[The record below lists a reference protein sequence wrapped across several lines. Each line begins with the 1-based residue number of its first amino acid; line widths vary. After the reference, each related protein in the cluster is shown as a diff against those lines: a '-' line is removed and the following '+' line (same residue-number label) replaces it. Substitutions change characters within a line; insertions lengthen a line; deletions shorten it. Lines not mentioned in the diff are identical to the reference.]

1 MLNDSLFEFNPKK
14 VDFLQDKKV
23 IIIIINKTQKYRKK
37 YFLFIISILYNMVLT
52 AIADVTLELTFWGAK
67 KVYGLGYWLIWGNPK
82 SETEILLE
90 KQNSTIKMLHDDL
103 KIINKRLHKIE
114 KNQNISNKNN
124 ENIYNQKSFCK
135 SDPCEPIEILSNNF
149 NQQDESIE

>member
-1 MLNDSLFEFNPKK
+1 
-14 VDFLQDKKV
+14 
-23 IIIIINKTQKYRKK
+23 
-37 YFLFIISILYNMVLT
+37 MVLT